1 MVDLEVQINKEEMSV
16 SDNPNFKKPTDDS
29 KRLNSYATLTEV
41 VQIAR
46 ATAED
51 SVTDYHRN
59 NAMPVRTALSLQVE
73 MLKSLLMSK
82 GIVTEDDLKQTYNE
96 EVIRFKEALQ
106 KENPTSKVK
115 VAFDCS
121 DAENKR
127 DSVHSPV
134 TVSLNTSADIEV
146 SREDL

>member
-59 NAMPVRTALSLQVE
+59 NAIPVRTALSLQVE
-73 MLKSLLMSK
+73 MLKSLLVSK
-82 GIVTEDDLKQTYNE
+82 GIVTEDELKQTYNE

-121 DAENKR
+121 DVENQR

-146 SREDL
+146 SRKDL

>member
-1 MVDLEVQINKEEMSV
+1 MVGLEVQINKEEMSV

-73 MLKSLLMSK
+73 MLKSLLVSK
-82 GIVTEDDLKQTYNE
+82 GIVTEDELKQTYNE
-96 EVIRFKEALQ
+96 EVVRFKEALQ
-106 KENPTSKVK
+106 EENPTSKVK
-115 VAFDCS
+115 VAFDYS
-121 DAENKR
+121 DAENQR

>member
-73 MLKSLLMSK
+73 MLKSLLVSK
-82 GIVTEDDLKQTYNE
+82 GIVTEDELKQTYNE
-96 EVIRFKEALQ
+96 EVVRFKEALQ
-106 KENPTSKVK
+106 EENPTSKVK
-115 VAFDCS
+115 VAFDYS
-121 DAENKR
+121 DADNQR

>member
-82 GIVTEDDLKQTYNE
+82 GIVTEDELKQTYNE
-96 EVIRFKEALQ
+96 EVVRFKEALQ
-106 KENPTSKVK
+106 EENPTSKVK
-115 VAFDCS
+115 VAFDYS
-121 DAENKR
+121 DVENQR

-146 SREDL
+146 SREGL